1 MRIAILTMPL
11 RTNFGGILQ
20 CYALQTVLERMGHNV
35 SVLNTDL
42 HNVDLVTR
50 TELFL
55 KRLIKTILRKES
67 KFYGWK
73 TEKEIIRQHTQAF
86 IDKNIHLR
94 DISDLSF
101 LEEGEYDAIVVGS
114 DQIWRPLY
122 YQPIANAY
130 LKFAQNW
137 NSVKKVA
144 YAASFGVDKWEY
156 TQQEADECAS
166 LLRSFDAISVRENSA
181 IGLCKKHLGAEAVQ
195 VLDPTMLL
203 SKDDYIKLVGELTV
217 EKHKG
222 ELFCYFLDMTP
233 EKVGL
238 ANRLAAENGWKIF
251 QANNFNVD
259 CLTLSFEERI
269 QKPVEEWIA
278 GFRDAA
284 FVVTDSFH
292 GCVFSIIFNKPFF
305 AIGNMERGFARFN
318 SLLSLFDLQDRL
330 HESTNRLITLDRTDY
345 AAVNIKLKSLRHKS
359 LSFLESALA

>member
-20 CYALQTVLERMGHNV
+20 CYALQTVLERMGHSV

-42 HNVDLVTR
+42 YDVDLKIR
-50 TELFL
+50 IGLFI
-55 KRLIKTILRKES
+55 KRLIKTAVRKES

-73 TEKEIIRQHTQAF
+73 TEREIVCQHTQAF
-86 IDKNIHLR
+86 IDRNIHLR
-94 DISDLSF
+94 NISDLS
-101 LEEGEYDAIVVGS
+101 LLNEGEYDAIVAGS

-122 YQPIANAY
+122 FQPIADAY

-137 NSVKKVA
+137 KSVKKVA

-156 TQQEADECAS
+156 TPQETDECAS
-166 LLRSFDAISVRENSA
+166 LLKSFNAISVRENSA
-181 IGLCKKHLGAEAVQ
+181 IGLCKKYLGAEAVQ

-203 SKDDYIKLVGELTV
+203 SKDDYIRLTGKRAV
-217 EKHKG
+217 ERHKG
-222 ELFCYFLDMTP
+222 DLFCYFLDETP
-233 EKVGL
+233 EKIGIAHNL
-238 ANRLAAENGWKIF
+238 AGKNGWKIF
-251 QANNFNVD
+251 QANNANVD
-259 CLTLSFEERI
+259 RQTLSFEKRI

-292 GCVFSIIFNKPFF
+292 GCVFSIIFNKPFL
-305 AIGNMERGFARFN
+305 AIGNVERGFARFN

-330 HESTNRLITLDRTDY
+330 HESTNRLITLDETDY
-345 AAVNIKLKSLRHKS
+345 EAVNVKLESLRQKS
-359 LSFLESALA
+359 LSFLENALS